1 MDTVPNNNRATEDE
15 ALLFH
20 SSGRPGKLSIA
31 PHKPLV
37 TQRDLSLAYSPGV
50 AYPCLHIQ
58 RDPATAFDYTSKGNF
73 VAVISNG
80 TAVLGLGDLGA
91 LAAKPVMEGK
101 AALFKRFAD
110 IDSIDLEIDTKDVD
124 QFVNCVRYLHP
135 SFGGINL
142 EDIRAP
148 ECFVIEE
155 RLRELL
161 DIPVFHDDQHG
172 TAIIATAGLINALDL
187 TGRKLEDIKMV
198 VNGAGAAS
206 IACVELLKSMGL
218 PGANVVMCD
227 TRGVIY
233 RGRTDGMNQWKSAHA
248 VETSA
253 RTLGEAMEGA
263 DVFFGLSA
271 KGAVTQDMVRA
282 MADKPIIFAMANPDP
297 EITPE
302 EARAVRPDAIIATGR
317 SDYPNQVNNV
327 LGFPFIFRGALD
339 VRATA
344 INEAMKIAAA
354 EALARLAREDV
365 PDEVAAAYAGER
377 LTYGPDYIIPA
388 PFDPRLISAV
398 PAAVARAAMESGVAR
413 KPIPDMASYERA
425 LRARLDPTAAGLDQI
440 FESVRNNPKRVVFA
454 EGEEE
459 KTIRAALLF
468 ATSGYGTPI
477 LVGREERIRQ
487 TMEAMGLSSTAP
499 LEIHNARLSHHN
511 KRYTDLIYAR
521 QQRGGMLYRD
531 CQRQVNQDRNVFAA
545 CMVACGDA
553 DAMITGVTRNS
564 FDVLDEV
571 KRVIEVDDGAVMCG
585 VTIVLARERTVLL
598 ADTLVNENPTPAQLA
613 DITVLA
619 AAKAR
624 ALGLEPRVALLSYS
638 SFGNPGGQQGRR
650 VREAVELL
658 DQRGADFEYDGEMSA
673 DVALDERLMRQLYP
687 FCRLNGAANILVMPD
702 LDSAN
707 ISAKLLPT
715 LGGGTVVGP
724 LLIGLS
730 RPVQIVNIGAT
741 VSDLVN
747 LAAIA
752 AHDAIR

>member
-1 MDTVPNNNRATEDE
+1 MDTVNNRATEDE
-15 ALLFH
+15 ALQFH
-20 SSGRPGKLSIA
+20 ASGRPGKLSIA

-50 AYPCLHIQ
+50 AFPCLHIK
-58 RDPATAFDYTSKGNF
+58 RDPASAFDYTSKGNF

-101 AALFKRFAD
+101 SALFKRFAD
-110 IDSIDLEIDTKDVD
+110 IDSIDIEIDTKDVD
-124 QFVNCVRYLHP
+124 EFVNCVRFLHP

-172 TAIIATAGLINALDL
+172 TAIIAAAGLINALHL
-187 TGRKLEDIKMV
+187 TGRELGGIKMV

-206 IACVELLKSMGL
+206 IACVELLKTMGL
-218 PGANVVMCD
+218 PPENVLLCD

-233 RGRTDGMNQWKSAHA
+233 RGRSDGMNQWKSAHA
-248 VETSA
+248 VETTK
-253 RTLGEAMEGA
+253 RTLAEAMDGA

-271 KGAVTQDMVRA
+271 KGAVDRAMVRS
-282 MADKPIIFAMANPDP
+282 MAAKPIIFAMANPDP

-302 EARAVRPDAIIATGR
+302 EVRAVRDDAIIATGR

-327 LGFPFIFRGALD
+327 LGFPYIFRGALD
-339 VRATA
+339 VRASQ
-344 INEAMKIAAA
+344 INDAMKIAAA

-377 LTYGPDYIIPA
+377 LSYGPDYIIPA
-388 PFDPRLISAV
+388 PFDPRLIWAV
-398 PAAVARAAMESGVAR
+398 PAAVAKAAMDSGVAR
-413 KPIPDMASYERA
+413 KPIPDLFAYQRT
-425 LRARLDPTAAGLDQI
+425 LRARLDPTAAGLDLI
-440 FESVRNNPKRVVFA
+440 FERVRTHPKRVVFA

-468 ATSGYGTPI
+468 AGSGFGTPV
-477 LVGREERIRQ
+477 LVGREDRIRA
-487 TMEAMGLSSTAP
+487 TMAAMGLNPAEP
-499 LEIHNARLSHHN
+499 PEIHNARLSHHN
-511 KRYTDLIYAR
+511 KRYTDLLYAR
-521 QQRGGMLYRD
+521 QQRRGMLYRD
-531 CQRQVNQDRNVFAA
+531 CQRLVNQDRNVFAA

-553 DAMITGVTRNS
+553 DAMVSGVTRNS

-571 KRVIEVDDGAVMCG
+571 TRVIEIEHGAVMCG
-585 VTIVLARERTVLL
+585 LTILLSHERTVLL
-598 ADTLVNENPTPAQLA
+598 ADTLVHEMPEPAQLA
-613 DITVLA
+613 DIAVQA

-624 ALGLEPRVALLSYS
+624 EFGLEPRVALLSYS
-638 SFGNPGGQQGRR
+638 NFGNPAGNGGARI
-650 VREAVELL
+650 REAVELL
-658 DQRGADFEYDGEMSA
+658 DRREPGFEYDGEISA

-687 FCRLNGAANILVMPD
+687 FCRLSGPANILVMPE
-702 LDSAN
+702 LHSAN
-707 ISAKLLPT
+707 IAAKLLPR
-715 LGGGTVVGP
+715 LGGGTAVGP
-724 LLIGLS
+724 LLLGLS

-747 LAAIA
+747 LAALA